1 MFDVFC
7 IRRIVSVAVWWSL
20 RVGVE
25 CGCKGSVRRSATVL
39 LAQSEALAVCRPS
52 CRSQGSIVMRTLD
65 TEYSGVDEN
74 DKLTVIR
81 SELVGARE
89 EDLLGEDHF
98 FTSLEALV
106 EFGTG
111 ALVVVR

>member
-1 MFDVFC
+1 
-7 IRRIVSVAVWWSL
+7 
-20 RVGVE
+20 
-25 CGCKGSVRRSATVL
+25 
-39 LAQSEALAVCRPS
+39 
-52 CRSQGSIVMRTLD
+52 MRTLD
-65 TEYSGVDEN
+65 TEYSGLDEN

-81 SELVGARE
+81 SQFVVARE
-89 EDLLGEDHF
+89 EELLGDDHF